1 MSLNKVFLIGNVG
14 RDPEVRTS
22 QSGKFATFTLATT
35 DRAYTTKSGV
45 QVPERTEWHNIV
57 VGSNGL
63 AEVAERY
70 IRKGTKLFIEGKIRT
85 RKYTGRDNAEHYVTE
100 ILVDNFELLGARPE
114 QAGAPA
120 PGAPAPAAP
129 NPNPPFYN
137 QQRSQVPGAPQ
148 FGGSDNQD
156 LPY

>member
-1 MSLNKVFLIGNVG
+1 MSLNKVFLIGNCG

-35 DRAYTTKSGV
+35 DRAYTTSSGV

-63 AEVAERY
+63 AGVVEQYV
-70 IRKGTKLFIEGKIRT
+70 RKGTKLFIEGKIRT
-85 RKYTGRDNAEHYVTE
+85 RKYTDRSNNERYVTE
-100 ILVDNFELLGARPE
+100 IYVDNFELLGARPE
-114 QAGAPA
+114 QASAPA
-120 PGAPAPAAP
+120 AAP

-137 QQRSQVPGAPQ
+137 QQRSQAPGAPAPGSW
-148 FGGSDNQD
+148 GGSDNQD

>member
-1 MSLNKVFLIGNVG
+1 MSVNKAILIGNCG
-14 RDPEVRTS
+14 KDPEIRTS

-63 AEVAERY
+63 AEVVERY
-70 IRKGTKLFIEGKIRT
+70 VRKGTKLFIEGKIRT
-85 RKYTGRDNAEHYVTE
+85 RKYTVRDNTEHYVTE
-100 ILVDNFELLGARPE
+100 ILVDNFELLGGKPE
-114 QAGAPA
+114 QAQ
-120 PGAPAPAAP
+120 AP

-137 QQRSQVPGAPQ
+137 QQRSQAPGAPS
-148 FGGSDNQD
+148 FDGSGNPA
-156 LPY
+156 PY

>member
-1 MSLNKVFLIGNVG
+1 MSLNKVFLIGNCG

-35 DRAYTTKSGV
+35 DRAYTTSSGV

-63 AEVAERY
+63 AGVVEKYV
-70 IRKGTKLFIEGKIRT
+70 RKGTKLFVEGKIRT

-114 QAGAPA
+114 QASAPA
-120 PGAPAPAAP
+120 AAP

-137 QQRSQVPGAPQ
+137 QQRSQAPGAPS
-148 FGGSDNQD
+148 FDGSGN
-156 LPY
+156 PAHY

>member
-1 MSLNKVFLIGNVG
+1 MSFNKVYLLGNVG

-35 DRAYTTKSGV
+35 DRAYTTSSGV

-63 AEVAERY
+63 AGVVEKYV
-70 IRKGTKLFIEGKIRT
+70 RKGTKLFVEGKIRT

-100 ILVDNFELLGARPE
+100 ILVDNFELLGGKSE
-114 QAGAPA
+114 QASAPA
-120 PGAPAPAAP
+120 AAP

-137 QQRSQVPGAPQ
+137 QQRSQAPGAPS
-148 FGGSDNQD
+148 FDGSGI
-156 LPY
+156 PSPF

>member
-1 MSLNKVFLIGNVG
+1 MSYNKAILIGNCG
-14 RDPEVRTS
+14 KDPEIRTS

-63 AEVAERY
+63 AEVVERY
-70 IRKGTKLFIEGKIRT
+70 VRKGTKLFIEGKIRT
-85 RKYTGRDNAEHYVTE
+85 RKYTARDNTEHYVTE
-100 ILVDNFELLGARPE
+100 ILVDNFELLGGKPE
-114 QAGAPA
+114 QAQAP
-120 PGAPAPAAP
+120 AP

-137 QQRSQVPGAPQ
+137 QQRSQAPGAPS
-148 FGGSDNQD
+148 FDGSGN
-156 LPY
+156 PAPH

>member
-1 MSLNKVFLIGNVG
+1 MSVNKVYLLGNCG

-63 AEVAERY
+63 AEVVEKY
-70 IRKGTKLFIEGKIRT
+70 VRKGTKLFIEGKIRT
-85 RKYTGRDNAEHYVTE
+85 RKYKGRDNADHYVTE
-100 ILVDNFELLGARPE
+100 ILVDNFELLGGKPE
-114 QAGAPA
+114 QASAP
-120 PGAPAPAAP
+120 AP
-129 NPNPPFYN
+129 NPNPPFMN
-137 QQRSQVPGAPQ
+137 QQRSQAPAPGSW
-148 FGGSDNQD
+148 GGSNNQD

>member
-1 MSLNKVFLIGNVG
+1 MSVNKAILIGNCG
-14 RDPEVRTS
+14 KDPEIRTS

-63 AEVAERY
+63 AEVVERY
-70 IRKGTKLFIEGKIRT
+70 VRKGTKLFIEGKIRT
-85 RKYTGRDNAEHYVTE
+85 RKYTARDNTEHYVTE
-100 ILVDNFELLGARPE
+100 ILVDNFELLGGKPE
-114 QAGAPA
+114 QTQ
-120 PGAPAPAAP
+120 AP

-137 QQRSQVPGAPQ
+137 QQRSQAPGAPS
-148 FGGSDNQD
+148 FDGSGNPA
-156 LPY
+156 PY

>member
-1 MSLNKVFLIGNVG
+1 MSVNKVYLLGNVG

-35 DRAYTTKSGV
+35 DRAYTTSSGV

-63 AEVAERY
+63 AGVVEKYV
-70 IRKGTKLFIEGKIRT
+70 RKGTKLFVEGKIRT

-100 ILVDNFELLGARPE
+100 ILVDNFELLGGKPE
-114 QAGAPA
+114 QASAPA
-120 PGAPAPAAP
+120 AAP

-137 QQRSQVPGAPQ
+137 QQRSQAPGAPS
-148 FGGSDNQD
+148 FDGSGNPA
-156 LPY
+156 PY

>member
-1 MSLNKVFLIGNVG
+1 MSLNKVFLIGNCG

-35 DRAYTTKSGV
+35 DRAYTTSSGV

-63 AEVAERY
+63 AGVVEKYV
-70 IRKGTKLFIEGKIRT
+70 RKGTKLFVEGKIRT

-100 ILVDNFELLGARPE
+100 ILVDNFELLGGKPE
-114 QAGAPA
+114 QAQA
-120 PGAPAPAAP
+120 AAP

-137 QQRSQVPGAPQ
+137 QQRSQAPGAPS
-148 FGGSDNQD
+148 FDGSGNPA
-156 LPY
+156 PY

>member
-1 MSLNKVFLIGNVG
+1 MSLNKVFLIGNCG

-35 DRAYTTKSGV
+35 DRAYTTSSGV

-63 AEVAERY
+63 AGVVEKYV
-70 IRKGTKLFIEGKIRT
+70 RKGTKLFVEGKIRT

-114 QAGAPA
+114 QTQAPA
-120 PGAPAPAAP
+120 AAP
-129 NPNPPFYN
+129 NPNHPFYN
-137 QQRSQVPGAPQ
+137 QQRSQPGAPVPGSW
-148 FGGSDNQD
+148 GGSDNQD

>member
-1 MSLNKVFLIGNVG
+1 MSLNKVFLIGNCG

-35 DRAYTTKSGV
+35 DRAYTTSSGV

-63 AEVAERY
+63 AGVVEKYV
-70 IRKGTKLFIEGKIRT
+70 RKGTKLFIEGKIRT
-85 RKYTGRDNAEHYVTE
+85 RKYTARDNTEHYVTE
-100 ILVDNFELLGARPE
+100 ILVDNFELLGGKPE
-114 QAGAPA
+114 QASAP
-120 PGAPAPAAP
+120 AP

-137 QQRSQVPGAPQ
+137 QQRSQAPGAPS
-148 FGGSDNQD
+148 FDGSGNHA
-156 LPY
+156 PC

>member
-1 MSLNKVFLIGNVG
+1 MSLNKVFLIGNCG

-35 DRAYTTKSGV
+35 DRAYTTSSGV

-63 AEVAERY
+63 AGVVEKYV
-70 IRKGTKLFIEGKIRT
+70 RKGTKLFVEGKIRT

-100 ILVDNFELLGARPE
+100 ILVDNFELLGGKPE
-114 QAGAPA
+114 QTQASA
-120 PGAPAPAAP
+120 AAP

-137 QQRSQVPGAPQ
+137 QQRSQAPGAPS
-148 FGGSDNQD
+148 FDGSGNPA
-156 LPY
+156 PY